1 MQQENILFFFL
12 TQKLS
17 LHFVFGYMLK
27 FEFLQNYNAEHTV
40 YMKWTTYW
48 LSTIV
53 EVNRYSIQGG
63 YVNN

>member
-17 LHFVFGYMLK
+17 LHFVFGHMLK
-27 FEFLQNYNAEHTV
+27 FEFLQNYNTEHTV

-53 EVNRYSIQGG
+53 EINRYSIQGG